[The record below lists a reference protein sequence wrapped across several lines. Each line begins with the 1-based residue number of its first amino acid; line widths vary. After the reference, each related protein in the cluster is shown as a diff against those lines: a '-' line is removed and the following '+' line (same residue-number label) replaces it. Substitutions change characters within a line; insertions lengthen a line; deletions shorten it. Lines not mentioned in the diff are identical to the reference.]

1 MKVFGLLVLFIWCL
15 TGYSL
20 GQEVKCGYYPDGKL
34 RYKGYFNNGKPEGKL
49 IRYYPE
55 GNVKAKMN
63 YRGDTV
69 DVVLYNRKGDCVITG
84 KYFQKKKTGIWTT
97 CRENRLIALEEYQND
112 LLNGKS
118 IRYTEAGGVA
128 EEKHWKGGKPDGVW
142 KLFFPDGKL
151 KLQTYYVAGEL
162 EGSMISYFPEEKL
175 RARGKYRSN
184 LREGVW
190 EFYNIAGE
198 LVKKQIYHKGMPED
212 AGEREIEESRQL
224 DILIKSG
231 KKIPDPAVFADDPEA
246 YMKLTGIE

>member
-97 CRENRLIALEEYQND
+97 CRENRLIAREEYQND

-151 KLQTYYVAGEL
+151 KLQTYYV
-162 EGSMISYFPEEKL
+162 
-175 RARGKYRSN
+175 
-184 LREGVW
+184 
-190 EFYNIAGE
+190 AGE